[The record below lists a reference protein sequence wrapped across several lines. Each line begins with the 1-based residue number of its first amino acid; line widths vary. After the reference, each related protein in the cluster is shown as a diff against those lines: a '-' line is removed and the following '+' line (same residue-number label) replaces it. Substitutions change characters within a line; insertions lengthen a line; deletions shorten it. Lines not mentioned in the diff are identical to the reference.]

1 MIFFPAIDL
10 KDGKCVRLIQGDMS
24 KSKIFD
30 ENPIN
35 RAKVFLEE
43 GCSWLHVVDL
53 NGAFEGK
60 PINTKPVREIIKN
73 VNINIQLGGGIRD
86 IETIDFWIDLGVNRI
101 ILGTVALKQPEIVKE
116 ACKKYYG
123 KIAIGLDTREGL
135 IAVEGWAEQSKV
147 KALDLV
153 KRYEDYGVSA
163 IIYTDIKR
171 DGVLT
176 GPAIEDTAEFAE
188 KINIPVIVSG
198 GVSSLED
205 LIKIKGYEKSGIV
218 GVISGRAIYD
228 NCLNIREGIKALGN
242 NVKN

>member
-10 KDGKCVRLIQGDMS
+10 KDGQCVRLIQGDMS
-24 KSKIFD
+24 KSKVFD
-30 ENPIN
+30 ESPVK
-35 RAKVFLEE
+35 RAQLFLKE

-86 IETIDFWIDLGVNRI
+86 IETIDFWLDLGVNRI
-101 ILGTVALKQPEIVKE
+101 ILGTVALKRPDIVKE
-116 ACKKYYG
+116 ACKKHHG
-123 KIAIGLDTREGL
+123 KIAVGLDTREGL

-153 KRYEDYGVSA
+153 KQYEDYGVSA

-171 DGVLT
+171 DGVLA

-198 GVSSLED
+198 GVSSIED
-205 LIKIKGYEKSGIV
+205 IIKIKGYEKSGII

-228 NCLNIREGIKALGN
+228 NRLNISDGIKALEN

>member
-10 KDGKCVRLIQGDMS
+10 KDGQCVRLIQGDMS
-24 KSKIFD
+24 KSKVFD
-30 ENPIN
+30 ESPVK
-35 RAKVFLEE
+35 RAQLFLKE
-43 GCSWLHVVDL
+43 GCSWLHVIDL
-53 NGAFEGK
+53 NGAFKGK
-60 PINTKPVREIIKN
+60 PINTKPVKEIIKN

-86 IETIDFWIDLGVNRI
+86 IETIDFWLDLGVNRI
-101 ILGTVALKQPEIVKE
+101 ILGTVALKRPDIVKE
-116 ACKKYYG
+116 ACKKHHG
-123 KIAIGLDTREGL
+123 KIAVGLDTREGL

-153 KRYEDYGVSA
+153 KQYEDYGVSA

-171 DGVLT
+171 DGVLA

-198 GVSSLED
+198 GVSSIED
-205 LIKIKGYEKSGIV
+205 IIKIKGYEKSGII

-228 NCLNIREGIKALGN
+228 NRLNISDGIKALEN